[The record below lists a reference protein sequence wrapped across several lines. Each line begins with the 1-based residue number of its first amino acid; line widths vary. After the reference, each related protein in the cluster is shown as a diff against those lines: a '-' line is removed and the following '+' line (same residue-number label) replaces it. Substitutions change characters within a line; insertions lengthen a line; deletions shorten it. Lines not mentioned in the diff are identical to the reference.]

1 MMSLRSSIVTVAVAT
16 SLVVGCSNQPTGP
29 TALSRD
35 SATAGLTT
43 TQSGGVTTTQT
54 AGITTAQIAGNWT
67 VVSIHPQNEAVRVVP
82 SGVTYAL
89 TVADGRVSTKADC
102 NVCGGSLVVGGETLT
117 IGPLLACTRAA
128 CSTMAFESAYLAILS
143 GDSTAMLDGES
154 LTLTS
159 PRGDVRLRRI
169 E

>member
-1 MMSLRSSIVTVAVAT
+1 MWPTMLSLRSSLVTLVLAT
-16 SLVVGCSNQPTGP
+16 SFAVGCSDQPAGP

-35 SATAGLTT
+35 SGTSGLT
-43 TQSGGVTTTQT
+43 
-54 AGITTAQIAGNWT
+54 ANQIAGNWT
-67 VVSIHPQNEAVRVVP
+67 VVSIRPQSEAEQVVP
-82 SGVTYAL
+82 SGATYAL
-89 TVADGRVSTKADC
+89 SVIDGRVSTKADC

-128 CSTMAFESAYLAILS
+128 CSTMAFESAYIGILS
-143 GDSTAMLDGES
+143 GDSTARLDGES

-159 PRGDVRLRRI
+159 ARGDVRFRRI